1 MIRRSNDSDRRRF
14 LTRAGMATMAT
25 IGLPALA
32 SAAEWT
38 AEEKANVAVVTD
50 MCKAWVAPLNFE
62 RIGSFLTDDCV
73 FRASE
78 TAPPVKGRQA
88 IVDTLKK
95 MLGAPSKA
103 EFEVVQTFARGPIVF
118 NERFDRF
125 AMPKRNIDWH
135 GVGVFMMRDGKIA
148 EWSDYTI
155 RMK

>member
-1 MIRRSNDSDRRRF
+1 MTRGFSDPDRRAF

-25 IGLPALA
+25 MALPALA

-38 AEEKANVAVVTD
+38 AAEKANVAVVND
-50 MCKAWVAPLNFE
+50 MCRAWVAPVDFD

-78 TAPPVKGRQA
+78 TAPPVKGRQV

-95 MLGAPSKA
+95 MLGAPAKA
-103 EFEVVQTFARGPIVF
+103 EFEIVQTFARGPIVF

-125 AMPKRNIDWH
+125 AMAQRNIDWH